1 MLLYVR
7 LQNSIGTLRFRSR
20 VLRQDQMLQFPVR
33 TPELQVETHSHC
45 AEDSHTAQRD
55 YGESAT
61 LEGSV
66 DVGLEVEIVLVVLI
80 HPEPKIRDDK
90 RLY

>member
-1 MLLYVR
+1 M
-7 LQNSIGTLRFRSR
+7 
-20 VLRQDQMLQFPVR
+20 
-33 TPELQVETHSHC
+33 
-45 AEDSHTAQRD
+45 
-55 YGESAT
+55 
-61 LEGSV
+61 EGSV